1 MSLASCGLLTYLR
14 VTYMESRH
22 TLNTLISIPNTSVE
36 CPTYQF
42 VLIIYTRKIVH
53 TCIQLIC
60 FSYPTISTAQ
70 LSDYKKIVQHT
81 CILKFI
87 SQTYMLLR
95 VKLLSM
101 LNFFSLNMF
110 CISQSVHTL

>member
-1 MSLASCGLLTYLR
+1 VSLASCGLLTYLR

-22 TLNTLISIPNTSVE
+22 TLKPLISIPNTSVE

-60 FSYPTISTAQ
+60 FSYPSISTAQ
-70 LSDYKKIVQHT
+70 LSDYNKNCATHMHIDVYLINVYVTPRKISINV
-81 CILKFI
+81 KF
-87 SQTYMLLR
+87 L
-95 VKLLSM
+95 
-101 LNFFSLNMF
+101 
-110 CISQSVHTL
+110 